1 MGVTLKCLSS
11 SKRSKAQTQSNGQ
24 ESTTD
29 DQRPNETKMKTMM
42 TMTTWMMLCLLLI
55 GACAQAQ
62 DAPAAPATD
71 AGDQGASG
79 AVDSAETAEKPETI
93 GSDCLPN
100 ANNEFVFKVN
110 LWEYQYEVEGCEGV
124 APTLKIKRGVE
135 YTFVQEDVS
144 NWYHPLGLAYYP
156 DGAHTGVP
164 ELEEPTP
171 EDCNEAEYMCNP
183 GDGVQQAPLYCINGE
198 CEAMSD
204 WNNGVTSGL
213 DVYEPRFQ
221 IPEDQWEEEGEASY
235 AVKFTI
241 PTDSKTAEFYYFCHI
256 HSGMSGKMIVED
268 PAPDANQL
276 VTPLAADYYGPPPE
290 EFDVACGTFDNV
302 TLFHTEKDKFCP
314 DMTFVCDPTGTP
326 FSQCMEAIDCKMNA
340 EMRVKEKEDNKLA
353 LFMEQM
359 IPHHWNAILMSR
371 IALKHATDSKGWD
384 DEELPV
390 PQLMRNIINVQMQ
403 QIQQMQTWLD
413 TYSQGTTV
421 CPATS

>member
-1 MGVTLKCLSS
+1 
-11 SKRSKAQTQSNGQ
+11 
-24 ESTTD
+24 
-29 DQRPNETKMKTMM
+29 
-42 TMTTWMMLCLLLI
+42 
-55 GACAQAQ
+55 
-62 DAPAAPATD
+62 
-71 AGDQGASG
+71 
-79 AVDSAETAEKPETI
+79 
-93 GSDCLPN
+93 
-100 ANNEFVFKVN
+100 
-110 LWEYQYEVEGCEGV
+110 
-124 APTLKIKRGVE
+124 
-135 YTFVQEDVS
+135 
-144 NWYHPLGLAYYP
+144 
-156 DGAHTGVP
+156 
-164 ELEEPTP
+164 
-171 EDCNEAEYMCNP
+171 
-183 GDGVQQAPLYCINGE
+183 VQQAPLYCINNN
-198 CEAMSD
+198 CETYED

-213 DVYEPRFQ
+213 DVYEPVFQ
-221 IPEDQWEEEGEASY
+221 RPEDQWVEEGGEGSY
-235 AVKFTI
+235 AVKITI
-241 PTDSKTAEFYYFCHI
+241 PEDSKTAEFYYFCHI

-302 TLFHTEKDKFCP
+302 TMFHTEKDKYCP

-371 IALKHATDSKGWD
+371 IALKHSTDSEGWN
-384 DEELPV
+384 DEELSV

-403 QIQQMQTWLD
+403 QVQQMQTWLD

>member
-1 MGVTLKCLSS
+1 MG
-11 SKRSKAQTQSNGQ
+11 QSNGQ

-135 YTFVQEDVS
+135 NTFVQEDVL

-171 EDCNEAEYMCNP
+171 AECDEEEYMCNP
-183 GDGVQQAPLYCINGE
+183 GNGVKQAPLYCVNGT
-198 CEAMSD
+198 CETYED

-213 DVYEPRFQ
+213 DVYEPLFQ
-221 IPEDQWEEEGEASY
+221 IPEDQREEKGGEGSY
-235 AVKFTI
+235 SVKITI
-241 PTDSKTAEFYYFCHI
+241 PEDSKTAELYYFCHI
-256 HSGMSGKMIVED
+256 HSGMSGLMVVED
-268 PAPDANQL
+268 PVQDANKL
-276 VTPLAADYYGPPPE
+276 VTTLSADYYGTPPE
-290 EFDVACGTFDNV
+290 AFDVECGTYDNV
-302 TLFHTEKDKFCP
+302 TEFHTDMNSFCP
-314 DMTFVCDPTGTP
+314 RQTFLCDATNTP
-326 FSQCMEAIDCKMNA
+326 FSKCMQAIDCKMNY
-340 EMRVKEKEDNKLA
+340 EMRVQEKEANKLA
-353 LFMEQM
+353 VFMEQM

-371 IALKHATDSKGWD
+371 IALKHATDADGFD
-384 DEELPV
+384 DEDLNV

-403 QIQQMQTWLD
+403 QIQEMQGWLEK
-413 TYSQGTTV
+413 YSEPTVV
-421 CPATS
+421 CPAK

>member
-1 MGVTLKCLSS
+1 MGITHLPRVDEDKHQQHVLELQVLEVQGSAAH
-11 SKRSKAQTQSNGQ
+11 KRRRRRRF
-24 ESTTD
+24 D
-29 DQRPNETKMKTMM
+29 TMNNS
-42 TMTTWMMLCLLLI
+42 WKFALFLALI
-55 GACAQAQ
+55 AAQASTLAFAQ
-62 DAPAAPATD
+62 DGGADATD
-71 AGDQGASG
+71 A
-79 AVDSAETAEKPETI
+79 VETESEPILTGQKC
-93 GSDCLPN
+93 SPN
-100 ANNEFVFKVN
+100 ENNEFVFTVN
-110 LWEYQYEVEGCEGV
+110 LWEYQYEVDGCDGV
-124 APTLKIKRGVE
+124 APTLDIKRGVE
-135 YTFVQEDVS
+135 YTLIQKDPT

-156 DGAHTGVP
+156 DGAHDGVP

-171 EDCNEAEYMCNP
+171 AECDEEDYMCNP
-183 GDGVQQAPLYCINGE
+183 GEGVQQAPLYCINNN
-198 CEAMSD
+198 CETYED

-213 DVYEPRFQ
+213 DVYEPVFQ
-221 IPEDQWEEEGEASY
+221 RPEDQWVEEGGEGSY
-235 AVKFTI
+235 AVKITI
-241 PTDSKTAEFYYFCHI
+241 PEDSKTAEFYYFCHI

-302 TLFHTEKDKFCP
+302 TMFHTEKDKYCP

-371 IALKHATDSKGWD
+371 IALKHSTDSEGWN
-384 DEELPV
+384 DEELSV

>member
-1 MGVTLKCLSS
+1 MGTIE
-11 SKRSKAQTQSNGQ
+11 QTGVDDRRP
-24 ESTTD
+24 TT
-29 DQRPNETKMKTMM
+29 NETKMKTMM
-42 TMTTWMMLCLLLI
+42 MLTTWMMLCLLLI
-55 GACAQAQ
+55 GACAQAPPTPQ
-62 DAPAAPATD
+62 DAPAAPATEDAPAAPAAD

-93 GSDCLPN
+93 GEDCLPN
-100 ANNEFVFKVN
+100 ENNEFVFKVN

-171 EDCNEAEYMCNP
+171 AECDEAEYMCNP

-213 DVYEPRFQ
+213 DVYEPVFQ
-221 IPEDQWEEEGEASY
+221 RPEDQWEEEGEASY

-256 HSGMSGKMIVED
+256 HSGMSAKIVVEN
-268 PAPDANQL
+268 PAEDANQL
-276 VTPLAADYYGPPPE
+276 VTPLAADYYGAPPE
-290 EFDVACGTFDNV
+290 EFDVQCGTYDNV
-302 TLFHTEKDKFCP
+302 TEFHTEKDTYCP
-314 DMTFVCDPTGTP
+314 GQSFLCETTGSP
-326 FSQCMEAIDCKMNA
+326 FSQCMEAIDCKMNY
-340 EMRVKEKEDNKLA
+340 EMRVQEKDENKLA
-353 LFMEQM
+353 VFMEQM

-371 IALKHATDSKGWD
+371 IALKHATDAEGFE
-384 DEELPV
+384 DEELNV

-403 QIQQMQTWLD
+403 QIQQMQTWLE
-413 TYSQGTTV
+413 TYAAPTVV
-421 CPATS
+421 CPAA